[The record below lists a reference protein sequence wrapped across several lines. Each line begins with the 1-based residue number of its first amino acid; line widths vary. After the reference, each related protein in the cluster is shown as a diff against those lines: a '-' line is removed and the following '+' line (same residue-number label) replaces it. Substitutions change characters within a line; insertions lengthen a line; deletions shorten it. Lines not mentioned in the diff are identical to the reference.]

1 MQTSKLASVT
11 SVGLMMIVLA
21 MPGAARGQ
29 SADIEDSADKPWT
42 AGVSMEQRQAARDI
56 FLAGNK
62 LFNEA
67 LFGKAAEKYKQALA
81 LLPHP
86 FIHYNLAVAQI
97 NLGQHLEA
105 YRSLQ
110 SALQYGA
117 EHLGQTKHRQAL
129 SYLAMLEKQL
139 ARIAVAC
146 AQPGARVTL
155 DGRILFHGPGEHEE
169 LVYAGE
175 HQLVATGA
183 GHVPDTERVVLAPGQ
198 RLRVELEPLL
208 PGGMR
213 RQRRWQA
220 WKPWAVVGAG
230 VAAGVVGG
238 VAHWRAVHNYGA
250 FADELE
256 TRGCATPGEDVEQ
269 FMGCPGSAIDGEPG
283 DSLGAAR
290 WQWRVAVGSYV
301 AAGAAV
307 TTGLVLVYLNRG
319 RLVQVEPGAIDERGV
334 VVIPQVTSGSVGVS
348 ARIRF

>member
-1 MQTSKLASVT
+1 MQVILARA
-11 SVGLMMIVLA
+11 GLILIVLSV
-21 MPGAARGQ
+21 PGVARGQ
-29 SADIEDSADKPWT
+29 SAELEEGADKPWA
-42 AGVSMEQRQAARDI
+42 AGISMEQRQAARDI

-110 SALQYGA
+110 SALQYGG
-117 EHLGQTKHRQAL
+117 EHLGQAKHEQAQR
-129 SYLAMLEKQL
+129 YLAMLEKQL
-139 ARIAVAC
+139 ARIEVVC
-146 AQPGARVTL
+146 GQPGARVTL
-155 DGRILFHGPGEHEE
+155 DGGILFDGPGAHEE

-175 HQLVATGA
+175 HQLVATSA
-183 GHVPDTERVVLAPGQ
+183 GRIPATERVVLAPGQ
-198 RLRVELEPLL
+198 RVRVELEPLL

-213 RQRRWQA
+213 RERRWAA

-250 FADELE
+250 FGDELE
-256 TRGCATPGEDVEQ
+256 ARGCATPGEDGNE
-269 FMGCPGSAIDGEPG
+269 FMGCVGSAVAGEPG

-290 WQWRVAVGSYV
+290 WQWRMAVGSYV

-319 RLVQVEPGAIDERGV
+319 RLVQVEPGGSDGSAAV
-334 VVIPQVTSGSVGVS
+334 LIPQVTSETVGLS